1 MSVTNFPDGL
11 HKYRNQVAVV
21 EVVLYDPHIF
31 VKFSILRFF
40 FSGMELS
47 LLPRDIGAF
56 ISHKKEGDYTN
67 LDLSKVVQFQFSLF
81 QVVTKTV

>member
-1 MSVTNFPDGL
+1 
-11 HKYRNQVAVV
+11 
-21 EVVLYDPHIF
+21 
-31 VKFSILRFF
+31 
-40 FSGMELS
+40 MELS
-47 LLPRDIGAF
+47 LLLRDIGAF